1 MGRQVSFLFNAHL
14 EPGLINQIRSST
26 NGNYVLG
33 NDRFKEE
40 IESMIKRRVSPGKAG
55 RSVKERVN

>member
-1 MGRQVSFLFNAHL
+1 MCNI
-14 EPGLINQIRSST
+14 LIDEIRSST

-33 NDRFKEE
+33 NDRYKKE